1 MHPMPRPTRPRAT
14 REQRDALTS
23 PLRLE
28 ILGQF
33 TGPTPLSVR
42 DLAERMGRTPHSIY
56 YHVHLMARIGL
67 LREVGRREAGGRGEA
82 LYRPVRDTVTLD
94 AADPGAGLAIQRT
107 MAAAFR
113 MAERDLEAA
122 LESAPAHP
130 RLLTMR
136 PPVTTSWGTGGRL
149 HFRATPRVLK
159 EVRRHLRAALE
170 IVQREARRGAGG
182 KQGPLYSLTLA
193 LLPLR
198 SRNHPEGDA

>member
-1 MHPMPRPTRPRAT
+1 MSRPTRHRAT
-14 REQRDALTS
+14 REQREALTS

-33 TGPTPLSVR
+33 TGPKPLSVR

-67 LREVGRREAGGRGEA
+67 LREVGRREGGSRSEA
-82 LYRPVRDTVTLD
+82 LYQPARDEVALD
-94 AADPGAGLAIQRT
+94 AADPGAGRAIRRT

-122 LESAPAHP
+122 LESAPCDP
-130 RLLTMR
+130 RLLGMR
-136 PPVTTSWGTGGRL
+136 G
-149 HFRATPRVLK
+149 HFRATPSVLRQ
-159 EVRRHLRAALE
+159 VRRHLEAALE
-170 IVQREARRGAGG
+170 IVQREAGRGAGR

-198 SRNHPEGDA
+198 GRNQPEEDA

>member
-1 MHPMPRPTRPRAT
+1 MHSMPRPTRPRVT

-56 YHVHLMARIGL
+56 YHVHLMARVGL
-67 LREVGRREAGGRGEA
+67 LREVGQREGSGRSEA
-82 LYRPVRDTVTLD
+82 LYQPARDTVALH
-94 AADPGAGLAIQRT
+94 AADPGAGLAIRRT

-122 LESAPAHP
+122 LESAPGDP
-130 RLLTMR
+130 RLLGMR
-136 PPVTTSWGTGGRL
+136 G

-159 EVRRHLRAALE
+159 QVRRHLQAALE
-170 IVQREARRGAGG
+170 IVQREGRRGAVRD
-182 KQGPLYSLTLA
+182 QGPLYSLTLA

-198 SRNHPEGDA
+198 GRSQPEGEA